1 MLMFRIMFKR
11 KIRFLF
17 YLIVLFFNQS
27 FGQSKDVFKGRIID
41 FLISQPLEDCYIH
54 NLNTGATV
62 FSNEKGDFSI
72 GVKGY
77 DTIAITRV
85 GYNPEFL
92 ILNDS
97 LLRVN
102 DRVYIRLLMKAIL
115 LREVKIYAVKPYPVF
130 VKDLT
135 KKEDNILDVEGFSLS
150 EEEKEKLTQQ
160 STSGNI
166 LALTPL
172 AHPFTFFYEQ
182 YSRKARLKREYI
194 SLMEHQD
201 EVSVLAQ
208 KYNPEIV
215 KQITHLEGNE
225 LEEFMVYCSF
235 SYYTLIV
242 STKQEIEAMIFN
254 KFQLYKQENAR

>member
-135 KKEDNILDVEGFSLS
+135 KKEDNILDVEGISLS

-172 AHPFTFFYEQ
+172 AHPLHFFM
-182 YSRKARLKREYI
+182 SNTAG
-194 SLMEHQD
+194 
-201 EVSVLAQ
+201 
-208 KYNPEIV
+208 
-215 KQITHLEGNE
+215 KQG
-225 LEEFMVYCSF
+225 
-235 SYYTLIV
+235 
-242 STKQEIEAMIFN
+242 
-254 KFQLYKQENAR
+254 